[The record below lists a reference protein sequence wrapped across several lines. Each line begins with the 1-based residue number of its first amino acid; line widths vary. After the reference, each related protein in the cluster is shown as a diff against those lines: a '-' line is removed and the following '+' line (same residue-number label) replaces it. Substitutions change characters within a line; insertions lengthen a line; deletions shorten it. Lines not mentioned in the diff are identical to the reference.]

1 MGKNKR
7 RQLECYDSFHDKKL
21 ECDSAEECDFI
32 AWCCE
37 AASLGIVK
45 DFIY

>member
-7 RQLECYDSFHDKKL
+7 RQLECYDTFHEKQL
-21 ECDSAEECDFI
+21 SCDSAEEVDFV

-37 AASLGIVK
+37 AAKLGIIK
-45 DFIY
+45 DFSY